1 MLRLARGTKDDRN
14 KVLLLELAQSWIG
27 LASKLDNKEGHG
39 WRGGNNL
46 LNRISI
52 N

>member
-27 LASKLDNKEGHG
+27 LASKLDNKEVA
-39 WRGGNNL
+39 
-46 LNRISI
+46 
-52 N
+52 